1 MMRVLSALL
10 LAGCFSTDPTP
21 TVEAVPPA
29 AVEAAPAAPTAF
41 DAELAALDEKI
52 AWNLKRSETLGG
64 SWLVLESAAGLLM
77 ERARLSGD
85 YNDYARAE
93 SLLTEAFSLAPER
106 SGPFMTRAQLNY
118 TLHRL
123 DAVDPDLAQASKR
136 LLLNNHE
143 QGSIALLRANLALQ
157 RGDYAAAKNGYDEA
171 LALSRSM
178 SAVCSVAVFEWKTGD
193 TKTAEARFDEAEDM
207 LIGDSATRRAWLHLQ
222 RGLID
227 LDHGRLDDAMA
238 HYRTAESI
246 LPGHWLIEEHIA
258 EVLTATD
265 QADAALRVYGAVIE
279 RTGNPEFM
287 DAVAEILAQR
297 EDASAPQWV
306 ARAREAHDARLALF
320 PEAAAGH
327 ALDHYLAHASPAE
340 ALALAQ
346 ANLDTRP
353 NTEARI
359 GLAAALLTAGQLEAA
374 AEQLAIAE
382 ASPWVAADIH
392 TLAAELALAT
402 GDRDAATA
410 ALGRAQS
417 IDATATVDGL

>member
-1 MMRVLSALL
+1 VKIMRVLSALL
-10 LAGCFSTDPTP
+10 LIGCFGTEPISDVTAPSEP
-21 TVEAVPPA
+21 VVVA
-29 AVEAAPAAPTAF
+29 ATPTAF
-41 DAELAALDEKI
+41 DAELTALDEKI
-52 AWNLKRSETLGG
+52 AWNLARSETLGG
-64 SWLVLESAAGLLM
+64 SWLMLESAAGLLM
-77 ERARLSGD
+77 QRARLSGD
-85 YNDYARAE
+85 YSDYARAE
-93 SLLTEAFSLAPER
+93 ELLTEAFSVAPER

-123 DAVDPDLAQASKR
+123 DAVGPDVEQASKR
-136 LLLNNHE
+136 LLLNSHDL
-143 QGSIALLRANLALQ
+143 GTIALMRANLALQ
-157 RGDYAAAKNGYDEA
+157 RGDYAAAETGYDEA
-171 LALSRSM
+171 LALSRSL
-178 SAVCSVAVFEWKTGD
+178 SAVCSVAVFEWKTGG
-193 TKTAEARFDEAEDM
+193 TQAAEALLDEAEGM
-207 LIGDSATRRAWLHLQ
+207 LISEAATQRAWLHLQ

-265 QADAALRVYGAVIE
+265 QTDAALLVYGAVIE

-287 DAVAEILAQR
+287 DAVAEILAER
-297 EDASAPQWV
+297 DEPSAAEWV
-306 ARAREAHDARLALF
+306 ARARQAHDARLALF

-353 NTEARI
+353 NTEARV
-359 GLAAALLTAGQLEAA
+359 GLAAALLAAGQLEAA

-382 ASPWVAADIH
+382 ASPWVSADIH

-402 GDRDAATA
+402 GDRNAATA
-410 ALGRAQS
+410 ALSRAQS
-417 IDATATVDGL
+417 IDATAAVEGL